1 DLPID
6 IELSPFI
13 FLLSALS
20 PMAIFVPS
28 PSVTTAMP
36 SSAEKAGMDTAAYKK
51 INFDISLESFIFLTV
66 NHMY

>member
-1 DLPID
+1 
-6 IELSPFI
+6 
-13 FLLSALS
+13 
-20 PMAIFVPS
+20 
-28 PSVTTAMP
+28 VTTAMP